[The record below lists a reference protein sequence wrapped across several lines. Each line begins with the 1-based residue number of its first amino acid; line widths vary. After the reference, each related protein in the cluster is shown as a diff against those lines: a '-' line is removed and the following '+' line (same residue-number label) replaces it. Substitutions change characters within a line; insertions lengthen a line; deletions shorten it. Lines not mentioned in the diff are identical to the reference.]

1 MKILALDL
9 GNNLGVC
16 SYDQKTLQYN
26 YELQV
31 LKGTHIFEDFCFI
44 IGNLLDPLKVKLVV
58 TATPVLM
65 PGRSNILISQMKKYG
80 ALCALAWE
88 SGITVIDFKDSH
100 AKKVVI
106 GSGRADKNAIKRF
119 YEVENIPID
128 SPDVRDARM
137 FLDCYLQTI

>member
-1 MKILALDL
+1 MKIVALDL
-9 GNNLGVC
+9 GNNMGTC
-16 SYDQKTLQYN
+16 HYDTKNKTTQYALF
-26 YELQV
+26 EF
-31 LKGTHIFEDFCFI
+31 KGKHIFENFCSRVEA
-44 IGNLLDPLKVKLVV
+44 LVKAADLVI

-80 ALCALAWE
+80 ALCAIAYQNNKM
-88 SGITVIDFKDSH
+88 VIDFKDSH